1 MQKSGW
7 KKEQERREKRKREE
21 DVTKK
26 TGNIQKW
33 IKQPP
38 TPIST
43 QNETSDDTLSQNL
56 SQTSNTISDDNLPT
70 PTSTH
75 NETSDDTPSQNL
87 TQTSNTNSDDILPT
101 PTSSTP
107 PNDPGK
113 WNNFKKSDILKY

>member
-38 TPIST
+38 TPTST

-56 SQTSNTISDDNLPT
+56 S
-70 PTSTH
+70 
-75 NETSDDTPSQNL
+75 
-87 TQTSNTNSDDILPT
+87 QTSNTNSDDILPT